1 MKHLRRK
8 FRNYVP
14 KLLSLVSKQVYYRM
28 VRNRVNMPLQLGN
41 DYCLKLAE
49 TEEEYQGAYHVL
61 HDAYVDVG
69 YAEQRQTGLR
79 VTKYHALGTT
89 YTMIVTHQKKV
100 VGTCSLIA
108 RGEFGIPMDSLL
120 SSTDN
125 ETQQPGAVEV
135 SSLAVEK
142 SNRNKGEILFLLVKG
157 VWLMCGEYL
166 KQRTMYVVSNPETL
180 PLYEGVL
187 CFDKMNEKVISHYS
201 FVNGA
206 PAVLLRLNIEDVE
219 PRYSAAYN
227 HKADMKNLFKFIM
240 SSQRGG
246 TDYDFVQL
254 HPQANPPVISWEHY
268 KRFFIELTDT
278 HNNLTHQEKW
288 YLMQHY
294 GHYSDAKEYFDSTLN
309 QVNEFKVA

>member
-1 MKHLRRK
+1 
-8 FRNYVP
+8 
-14 KLLSLVSKQVYYRM
+14 M
-28 VRNRVNMPLQLGN
+28 VRNRVNMPLELGN

-49 TEEEYQGAYHVL
+49 TEEEFKGAYHVL
-61 HDAYVDVG
+61 HDAYVDAG
-69 YAEQRQTGLR
+69 YAEQRQSGLR
-79 VTKYHALGTT
+79 VTKYHALGST

-100 VGTCSLIA
+100 VGTCSLIV

-125 ETQQPGAVEV
+125 ETRQQGAVEV

-206 PAVLLRLNIEDVE
+206 PAVLLRLNIKDVE

-227 HKADMKNLFKFIM
+227 KKADMKNLFKFIM

-254 HPQANPPVISWEHY
+254 HPRSNPPVISWEHY

-278 HNNLTHQEKW
+278 HKSLTHQEKR
-288 YLMQHY
+288 YLIKHY
-294 GHYSDAKEYFDSTLN
+294 GHYSDAKEYFDSKFN
-309 QVNEFKVA
+309 QVTEFKVA